1 MELHITGLS
10 KTYANGVRALDDVN
24 LTVPTGMFGL
34 LGPNGAGK
42 STLMRTLATLQ
53 DADHGSVQLVG
64 WKPPSGAGAAQ
75 RSAPALGA
83 ATAINVLRDKDAVR
97 RVLGYLPQDF
107 GVYPKV
113 SAEDM
118 LDHLARLKGLMRK
131 AERQEVVA
139 GLLRQTNLY
148 DVRKKALGGYSGGMR
163 QRFGIAQALLGN
175 PRLIIVDE
183 PTAGLDPEERTRFHN
198 LLVEIGEEVIV
209 LLSTHIVSDVSD
221 LCPNLAIMNQG
232 RVLVTGTPQALTAS
246 LAGRI
251 WAAAVARSEVAALR
265 EQHAVI
271 STRLYTGKTQIHVI
285 ADGRPGPGFE
295 PVEASLEDA
304 YFAAIG
310 GHLGGTVGA
319 VGSTIA
325 EGRFVDAAHP
335 L

>member
-1 MELHITGLS
+1 MELNITGLS
-10 KTYANGVRALDDVN
+10 KTYANGVHALDDVS
-24 LTVPTGMFGL
+24 LTIPTGMFGL

-53 DADHGSVQLVG
+53 DADHGSVQLTG
-64 WKPPSGAGAAQ
+64 TAAGN
-75 RSAPALGA
+75 
-83 ATAINVLRDKDAVR
+83 IDVLRDKDAVR

-118 LDHLARLKGLMRK
+118 LDHLARLKGLANRS
-131 AERQEVVA
+131 ERQEVVA

-163 QRFGIAQALLGN
+163 QRFGIAQALLGQ
-175 PRLIIVDE
+175 PKLIIVDE

-221 LCPNLAIMNQG
+221 LCPNLAIMNKGRVLANGTPQQLVRSLQG
-232 RVLVTGTPQALTAS
+232 RVWSTSVPRA
-246 LAGRI
+246 
-251 WAAAVARSEVAALR
+251 EVAAVR
-265 EQHAVI
+265 ARHAVI
-271 STRLYTGKTQIHVI
+271 STRLYTGQTQIHVI
-285 ADGRPGPGFE
+285 ADAQPGAGFA
-295 PVEASLEDA
+295 PVEPTLDDA

-310 GHLGGTVGA
+310 GWLEAERRPGA
-319 VGSTIA
+319 EVS
-325 EGRFVDAAHP
+325 EGRISTSPSH
-335 L
+335 